1 MMRRVLLRALLLASS
16 AVPLPALAQ
25 AAPHRPDAA
34 DQNDE
39 STIVVTARRREESLQ
54 DVPLPVSV
62 FSEKQLTSTG
72 AYNISRIA
80 QIQPVIQYYASN
92 ARNSA
97 INIRGLG
104 APLGLTNDGIE
115 QGVGLYIDQVYYS
128 RPAASAFDLID
139 TEQVEVLRGPQGT
152 LYGKNTTAGAIT
164 IRSRAPS
171 FSPEARIEL
180 TGGNYDFF
188 QAKASVSG
196 PITDTLAIRL
206 GASKTSRGGTVFNIR
221 SNQSTNSLDNLGFRG
236 SLLYTSIER
245 LKLTLSADYATQD
258 PRGYTQ
264 VVVQPFPTLRAAN
277 RQIGALFTALGYTI
291 PYTSPYQRITDVDA
305 ALQSRQYL
313 GGTSLVAEWEVGDN
327 TLTSVTAWRFWT
339 WRPKNDRDFIGL
351 PITTLSQNNSDQ
363 RQLTQE
369 FRFATSGKNTV
380 DFVAGVFGYR
390 QTINTVGIQ
399 AQGAAANLFTNGPTA
414 GANAAVLDGLT
425 QTNRIAFNNNSLAA
439 YGQLTWNLTDK
450 LRVQPGVR
458 FNYDTKDALYDA
470 TVTGGI
476 ANPTAAQQAQKD
488 ATLPRQYYTSRYRD
502 FNVSGDINI
511 SWRPVGDVLL
521 YGVYSHG
528 FKSGGINLNGLPFLA
543 DGVTVATSLAQVRPE
558 EVDHF
563 EAGVKTQFWDRKI
576 TVNLTAFHTKV
587 KDYQVT
593 VSNGAIG
600 VVRGYLANADIRIQ
614 GVEGEISIRLTER
627 FVGYVNFAYNDG
639 IYTNFPDAPIP
650 PECTNNYSAANPA
663 PASLPQNCATIARLA
678 VAGSTKTTLQA
689 FKDISGQQLPGISKW
704 ALSWGGEFNLPIG
717 SNEAQIYVGADASY
731 RSSYSSNATPSP
743 YFVVAGYSIANFRA
757 GYRDGN
763 NWNVFGW
770 VKNALKANYLEFL
783 ANQPGNNG
791 LVVGQLGDPRTYGIT
806 VAKKF

>member
-1 MMRRVLLRALLLASS
+1 MMRRVLLCALLLASS
-16 AVPLPALAQ
+16 AVPLPAFAQ
-25 AAPHRPDAA
+25 AAPQLADAA
-34 DQNDE
+34 DQHDE

-152 LYGKNTTAGAIT
+152 LYGKNTTAGAIN

-188 QAKASVSG
+188 QVKASVSG

-245 LKLTLSADYATQD
+245 LTLTLSADYATQD

-369 FRFATSGKNTV
+369 FRFATSGKNRI

-390 QTINTVGIQ
+390 QTINTLGIQ
-399 AQGAAANLFTNGPTA
+399 AQGAAANLFTNGPMA

-450 LRVQPGVR
+450 LRVQPGIR

-511 SWRPVGDVLL
+511 SWRPVKDVLL

-543 DGVTVATSLAQVRPE
+543 DGITVATSLAQVRPE

-614 GVEGEISIRLTER
+614 GVEGEISIRPTER

-639 IYTNFPDAPIP
+639 IYTNFADAPIP
-650 PECTNNYSAANPA
+650 TECTNNYSAANPA

-704 ALSWGGEFNLPIG
+704 ALSWGGEFNLPVG

-770 VKNALKANYLEFL
+770 VKNALKANYLEIL
-783 ANQPGNNG
+783 TNQPGNNG